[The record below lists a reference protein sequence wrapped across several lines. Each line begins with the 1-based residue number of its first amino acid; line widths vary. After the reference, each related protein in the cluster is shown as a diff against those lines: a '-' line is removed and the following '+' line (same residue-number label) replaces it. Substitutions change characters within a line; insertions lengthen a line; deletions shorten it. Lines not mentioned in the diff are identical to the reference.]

1 MVHHVY
7 REKNGC
13 LVRFSLL
20 PGGAI
25 KKAQVL
31 GGKLRLMAFE
41 WTHLACPKT
50 VYERMVESMD
60 VKLKFGKGAKEMKS
74 LIVDQY
80 GPWGESGWVHRGASM
95 DEIKELFGP
104 PATDEEKLK
113 EWKMRYG
120 DYRYSLKAVVKEG
133 KFRFFKGDGWR
144 TDGPAIEG
152 TVSWVGEALEK
163 WEDQEKESP
172 LPAAKLE
179 KYGRILEKEA
189 PDKGARSRQYGNWVE
204 TAEKFVEAGGDRKL
218 VAQVFVRIHRGT
230 WRDYGMMELLDKEQK
245 GVWFKTVMD
254 RLWKPD
260 EKGRIPV
267 KTMPL
272 DEVRGF
278 ANLLDDL
285 KEHDEEQAKELLRKL
300 RGANTGAGDLLELTL
315 LEDWDA
321 EGHAKRVA
329 GYLGELSKAE
339 PLVEEEVRVLL
350 WHLYRREFED
360 SDLVLKDP
368 QKVIDALNKLRP
380 KLEKLGAD
388 YAEWADAIVAQLG
401 KKEE

>member
-1 MVHHVY
+1 
-7 REKNGC
+7 
-13 LVRFSLL
+13 
-20 PGGAI
+20 
-25 KKAQVL
+25 
-31 GGKLRLMAFE
+31 
-41 WTHLACPKT
+41 
-50 VYERMVESMD
+50 
-60 VKLKFGKGAKEMKS
+60 
-74 LIVDQY
+74 
-80 GPWGESGWVHRGASM
+80 
-95 DEIKELFGP
+95 
-104 PATDEEKLK
+104 
-113 EWKMRYG
+113 MRYG
-120 DYRYSLKAVVKEG
+120 DFRYSLKAVVKEG

-189 PDKGARSRQYGNWVE
+189 PDKGARSQQYGNWVE

-300 RGANTGAGDLLELTL
+300 RGANTGAGDLLEPTL

-339 PLVEEEVRVLL
+339 PLVEEEVRVLF

-360 SDLVLKDP
+360 SDLVLKGP
-368 QKVIDALNKLRP
+368 QKVIDALKKLRP
-380 KLEKLGAD
+380 KLEKLGVD
-388 YAEWADAIVAQLG
+388 YAEWSDAIVAQLG